1 MLVRIAVE
9 LTSSTVQRSMMQM
22 FCDSIESGDCGR
34 DVSEDTTEN
43 PACMTTEAMP
53 DAYLAERRR
62 APMEEH
68 TQAPS
73 RSIGA
78 RMGSVTWETRPD
90 RRD

>member
-1 MLVRIAVE
+1 MIQTNQETEGVMSVR
-9 LTSSTVQRSMMQM
+9 TTKDPSCMM
-22 FCDSIESGDCGR
+22 
-34 DVSEDTTEN
+34 
-43 PACMTTEAMP
+43 TEAMP
-53 DAYLAERRR
+53 DAYLAEKQR
-62 APMEEH
+62 APMEEP